1 MLIASFGRLRYN
13 ARMVQLP
20 SEFRPTLDSYQGPL
34 DLLLYLIKREEVDV
48 FDIPI
53 ARIVEQYQINL
64 DVLSQVDPNAC
75 GEFLVVAAHLM
86 EIKSKLLLPREQLT
100 DDEEMEDP
108 RVELVRQL
116 LEYKKY
122 KERSLLLERRV
133 EEFRRRHQRPRLPTN
148 TDEVET
154 VGAISLGNLTIWDI
168 FTAFHRVE
176 IALGAREPHRV
187 ILQDR
192 PLADYIAAVEQFLEQ
207 SPERTAMFEDLFL
220 DARNREEAI
229 GFLLAILE
237 MAKELQLAFQQD
249 ELFGP
254 IEVRLRSEDEI
265 KELRAQTRLETGME
279 TGISVEPAERFLLQG
294 EGLEASAEPILDA
307 EEETAESGDA
317 SP

>member
-1 MLIASFGRLRYN
+1 
-13 ARMVQLP
+13 MVQLP
-20 SEFRPTLDSYQGPL
+20 SEFRPALDSYQGPL
-34 DLLLYLIKREEVDV
+34 DLLLYLIKRDEVDV

-86 EIKSKLLLPREQLT
+86 EIKSKLLLPREELA

-133 EEFRRRHQRPRLPTN
+133 EEFRGRHQRPPLPN
-148 TDEVET
+148 LDEVET

-176 IALGAREPHRV
+176 IALGAREPHRIV
-187 ILQDR
+187 VQDR
-192 PLADYIAAVEQFLEQ
+192 PIEEYVTAVAEFLEQ
-207 SPERTAMFEDLFL
+207 SPQQTALFGDLFL
-220 DARNREEAI
+220 DAHSREEAI

-237 MAKELQLAFQQD
+237 MAKELRLAFQQED
-249 ELFGP
+249 LFGP
-254 IEVRLRSEDEI
+254 IEVRLRSLDES
-265 KELRAQTRLETGME
+265 KALREQTGLDADLEVAT
-279 TGISVEPAERFLLQG
+279 SVEPAERFLLRG
-294 EGLEASAEPILDA
+294 EGLEASAEPIDIDDGDIDDG
-307 EEETAESGDA
+307 EETAESTDA
-317 SP
+317 PP

>member
-1 MLIASFGRLRYN
+1 MLIDSCGLLRYN
-13 ARMVQLP
+13 AHMVQLP
-20 SEFRPTLDSYQGPL
+20 SEFRPALDSYQGPL

-53 ARIVEQYQINL
+53 ALIVEQYHISL

-86 EIKSKLLLPREQLT
+86 EIKSKLLLPREGLL

-148 TDEVET
+148 MGEVET
-154 VGAISLGNLTIWDI
+154 EGAIRLGKLTIWDL

-176 IALGAREPHRV
+176 IALGARTPHRV
-187 ILQDR
+187 VVQER
-192 PLADYIAAVEQFLEQ
+192 PIEEYITDVSHFLEQ
-207 SPERTAMFEDLFL
+207 SRGRAALFEDLFL
-220 DARNREEAI
+220 GARNREEAI

-237 MAKELQLAFQQD
+237 MAKELLLAFQQED
-249 ELFGP
+249 LFGP
-254 IEVRLRSEDEI
+254 IQVRLRTEDETQ
-265 KELRAQTRLETGME
+265 KLREQTGLESELA
-279 TGISVEPAERFLLQG
+279 VEPAERFLAQG
-294 EGLEASAEPILDA
+294 EGLVASAEPIASAREEAA
-307 EEETAESGDA
+307 EPGDA